1 MAHFHNHH
9 LARAAHGSD
18 HRPDSRG
25 KPRALL
31 TGCHG
36 FTGRYVAAE
45 LESAGYEIVGLA
57 HDGDPPRE
65 GVLRANLLDRD
76 TVRRAV
82 AEARADAVV
91 HLAAIS
97 FVAHGDVDEIYRTN
111 VVGTRNLLE
120 ALAAC
125 DHEPCS
131 VVLASSANVYGNA
144 KVEPITECTPPE
156 PTNDYAVSKLAME
169 YMARLWMG
177 RLPITLVRPFN
188 YTGVGQSENFL
199 IPKIVQH
206 FKRGDKTI
214 ELGNIDVA
222 RDFSDV
228 RDVARAY
235 AAIVTRAPAGE
246 TVNIC
251 SGNAYT
257 LGEVLEMMAQ
267 IAGYAIEV
275 RVNPSFVRA
284 NEVKRL
290 VGSNA
295 CLCDLA
301 GFTPSISLQDT
312 LHWMHSED
320 AP

>member
-1 MAHFHNHH
+1 MIHTRTHH
-9 LARAAHGSD
+9 SPR
-18 HRPDSRG
+18 
-25 KPRALL
+25 RALL

-45 LESAGYEIVGLA
+45 LEAAGYEVVGLA

-76 TVRRAV
+76 AVRRAV
-82 AEARADAVV
+82 TEAGADAVV

-125 DHEPCS
+125 DHRPRS
-131 VVLASSANVYGNA
+131 VVLASSANIYGNA
-144 KVEPITECTPPE
+144 GAEPITEATPPA
-156 PTNDYAVSKLAME
+156 PANDYAVSKLAME
-169 YMARLWMG
+169 TMARLWMD
-177 RLPITLVRPFN
+177 RLPITRVRPFN
-188 YTGVGQSENFL
+188 YTGVGQGENFL
-199 IPKIVQH
+199 VPKIVAH
-206 FKRGDKTI
+206 FRRGEKMI

-235 AAIVTRAPAGE
+235 AAVVARAPAGE
-246 TVNIC
+246 VVNVC
-251 SGNAYT
+251 SGVAYS
-257 LGEVLEMMAQ
+257 LGDVLDRMAG
-267 IAGYAIEV
+267 IAGRAIEV
-275 RVNPSFVRA
+275 RVNPAFVRS

-295 CLCDLA
+295 RLRELA
-301 GFTPSISLQDT
+301 GFAPSIPLEDT
-312 LHWMHSED
+312 LRWMYE
-320 AP
+320 AE

>member
-1 MAHFHNHH
+1 MAF
-9 LARAAHGSD
+9 RSD
-18 HRPDSRG
+18 

-45 LESAGYEIVGLA
+45 LEAAGYEIVGLA

-65 GVLRANLLDRD
+65 GVLRANLLDR
-76 TVRRAV
+76 TAVQRAV

-97 FVAHGDVDEIYRTN
+97 FVAHGDADEIYRTN

-120 ALAAC
+120 ALADAGVK
-125 DHEPCS
+125 PRS
-131 VVLASSANVYGNA
+131 VVLASSANIYGNA
-144 KVEPITECTPPE
+144 AVEPITEDTPPA
-156 PTNDYAVSKLAME
+156 PANDYAVSKLAME
-169 YMARLWMG
+169 YMARLWMD

-188 YTGVGQSENFL
+188 YTGVGQGENFL
-199 IPKIVQH
+199 VPKIVAH
-206 FKRGDKTI
+206 FRRGEKVI
-214 ELGNIDVA
+214 ELGNTDVA

-235 AAIVTRAPAGE
+235 AAIVAKAPAGE
-246 TVNIC
+246 TINIC
-251 SGNAYT
+251 SGVAHS
-257 LGEVLEMMAQ
+257 LGDVLDMMAKV
-267 IAGYAIEV
+267 AGYTIEV
-275 RVNPSFVRA
+275 RVNPAFVRG

-295 CLCDLA
+295 RLQALA
-301 GFTPSISLQDT
+301 GFVPVTPLDET
-312 LHWMHSED
+312 LRWMY
-320 AP
+320 AG